1 MRRNGT
7 VLNRRHSVQV
17 RRLLIAT
24 GLAALVVSGSVVAA
38 LADTPVTGVTLT
50 GRVVGPD
57 GTAVRGVSVTPQ
69 LDGGSLPAAVTG
81 ADGTYALRDLVPG
94 SYALLVGARPDTGL
108 LSGYY
113 PDGRSPQV
121 PQRLTVST
129 TSPQVVPDIRL
140 QRGATVAGTVR
151 RPDGTPVPRADVWV
165 DLVGPGGYSFPATTD
180 AYGRYRAIGVRDG
193 RVTVW
198 AGSTR
203 NEEWGSDYSGIGTFY
218 AGAAGTPRRTQA
230 AQVATTAGGALT
242 GIDIAL
248 PPRGTEPSAL
258 AMTLSPARP
267 TFGQPVTVTVQAS
280 GAAGTP
286 TGTID
291 LAANGLHDD
300 AVLDGQGRA
309 TFTFTPDAGTDYV
322 ELTAAYDGSA
332 TYAAAT
338 GAIDFRPGAQLVETG
353 AAPKVTSASPSTVS
367 AAGGARVTLTGTGFD
382 STASVS
388 VDGVAAKDVVVD
400 SATSLRAT
408 VPAHVAGAAPV
419 VVTTSTGGPS
429 PATSLTYALEPTTL
443 TLTTSAGS
451 VAVGKPVTFTA
462 TVAAAAGVPAGPVR
476 FRVDGGTAVERS
488 TVGGVATY
496 ASSTLTAG
504 THTVTATFAGDGTHR
519 SSTASVT
526 QVVVVPPS
534 PTVSAVWPAVLT
546 TDGGVRVT
554 VTGAGLS
561 DATAVTFGGTPGT
574 GIQVLSSTRLTVV
587 APARA
592 AGAATV
598 RVTTPAG
605 TSTTSPSFLFVDT
618 SDGMVSQT
626 PQRAEFRREVAP
638 YTPVCLQITGTNG
651 VPVGASGVVLN
662 VTTVSP
668 VAPGHVIVYP
678 DTDGNG
684 ATPAPVGSTV
694 NFEPGAD
701 VANAAFVQL
710 PDNGKVCYLTRS
722 GGSAGVVLDVTGFT
736 MPDAGIV
743 TQPSQRLVDTRPGA
757 YRVGSV
763 AGPVA
768 PRTVQTVQV
777 RGEAGVPDDATA
789 VILSAVV
796 TNVTA
801 PGNLRIFPAGQD
813 VPVASVVN
821 YAPGK
826 DKATATIVGLPASGK
841 ISFYSDTN
849 ASTSSSPVQ
858 VVLDVTGYIV
868 GDSTYTALPPKRV
881 LDSRPGA
888 EHVGTIPGAL
898 AARTAYQVHLPGK
911 GGIPTDATS
920 VVLNVA
926 AIGPSS
932 VGNLRVYPNRAGST
946 TPPAASTINYV
957 PGRAISNLVV
967 VALPDDGI
975 INVYSDMFA
984 GGEVGVAIDV
994 VGYVPGD

>member
-1 MRRNGT
+1 MRRSGT
-7 VLNRRHSVQV
+7 VLDRRRSVRV
-17 RRLLIAT
+17 RRFLVGT
-24 GLAALVVSGSVVAA
+24 GLAALVVAGSVVGAS
-38 LADTPVTGVTLT
+38 ADETVTGVTLT

-57 GTAVRGVSVTPQ
+57 GSAVRGASVTPQ
-69 LDGGSLPAAVTG
+69 LDGASLPAAVTG

-108 LSGYY
+108 LSGYH
-113 PDGRSPQV
+113 PDGGSPQV
-121 PQRLTVST
+121 PQRLTVT
-129 TSPQVVPDIRL
+129 TASAQVAPDTRL

-151 RPDGTPVPRADVWV
+151 RLDGTPVPHADVWV

-180 AYGRYRAIGVRDG
+180 AYGKYRAIGVRNG
-193 RVTVW
+193 KVTVW
-198 AGSTR
+198 AGSTL
-203 NEEWGSDYSGIGTFY
+203 NTEWGSDYSGIGTFY
-218 AGAAGTPRRTQA
+218 AGSAGTPRRTQA
-230 AQVATTAGGALT
+230 SQVATTAGGALT

-248 PPRGTEPSAL
+248 PPRGTQPSAL
-258 AMTLSPARP
+258 AITLSPARP

-291 LAANGLHDD
+291 LAANGFLDD

-322 ELTAAYDGSA
+322 ELTASYDGSA
-332 TYAAAT
+332 TYAMASGVVDFQPGEQIGGT
-338 GAIDFRPGAQLVETG
+338 GST
-353 AAPKVTSASPSTVS
+353 PKVTAASPSTVS
-367 AAGGARVTLTGTGFD
+367 AAGGTRVTLTGTGFD

-408 VPAHVAGAAPV
+408 VPAHTAGSAPV
-419 VVTTSTGGPS
+419 VVTTGTGGPS
-429 PATSLTYALEPTTL
+429 AALNLTYAVEPTTL
-443 TLTTSAGS
+443 TLVASAGS
-451 VAVGKPVTFTA
+451 VTVGKPVTFTA
-462 TVAAAAGVPAGPVR
+462 TVAAAAGVPTGPVR

-488 TVGGVATY
+488 TVDGVATY
-496 ASSTLTAG
+496 SSSTLTAG
-504 THTVTATFAGDGTHR
+504 THTVTATFPGDGTYR

-526 QVVVVPPS
+526 QVVVAAPLPV
-534 PTVSAVWPAVLT
+534 VSAIWPAVLD

-554 VTGAGLS
+554 LTGSGLS

-574 GIQVLSSTRLTVV
+574 GLQVVSSTRVTVV

-605 TSTTSPSFLFVDT
+605 TFTTSPSFLYVDT
-618 SDGMVSQT
+618 SDGLVSQS
-626 PQRAEFRREVAP
+626 PQRAEFRRGVTP
-638 YTPVCLQITGTNG
+638 NVPVCVQITGTNG

-662 VTTVSP
+662 VTTVGP
-668 VAPGHVIVYP
+668 AAPGHVIVYP
-678 DTDGNG
+678 DTDGTG

-710 PDNGKVCYLTRS
+710 PGNGKVCYLTRS
-722 GGSAGVVLDVTGFT
+722 GGTVGVILDVTGFV

-743 TQPSQRLVDTRPGA
+743 TQASQRLVDTRSG
-757 YRVGSV
+757 YRTGTV
-763 AGPVA
+763 AGPVP

-777 RGEAGVPDDATA
+777 RGEAGVPANATA

-796 TNVTA
+796 TNVNA

-813 VPVASVVN
+813 VPVSSVVN

-826 DKATATIVGLPASGK
+826 DKATATVVGLPASGK
-841 ISFYSDTN
+841 ISFYSDTF
-849 ASTSSSPVQ
+849 APVTTSPVE
-858 VVLDVTGYIV
+858 VILDVTGYVV
-868 GDSTYTALPPKRV
+868 GDTTYTAVPPTRV
-881 LDSRPGA
+881 LDSRPGSG
-888 EHVGTIPGAL
+888 HLGPVPGAL
-898 AARTAYQVHLPGK
+898 AAGTAYQVRLPGSA
-911 GGIPTDATS
+911 GIPTGATT
-920 VVLNVA
+920 VVLNVV
-926 AIGPSS
+926 AISPSS
-932 VGNLRVYPNRAGST
+932 VGNLRFYPNKAGST
-946 TPPAASTINYV
+946 TPPAASNVNYV

-975 INVYSDMFA
+975 VNLYSEMFP
-984 GGEVGVAIDV
+984 GEVVDVAVDV
-994 VGYVPGD
+994 VGYVQGD